1 MNNTISNL
9 IIFSSG
15 VAIGVAASWK
25 FFETKYKKISQEEID
40 SVKKV
45 FSLNKENNESTFE
58 PDRNP
63 ENDESKENKL
73 RGMRVKIG
81 PVDEYAKFVKDLGYT
96 DEEKGVENMHK
107 RPYIL
112 SPDEFGELANY
123 DTESLTYYADGVL
136 TDESNNPIEDV
147 GAIIVEDFADHFGEY
162 EDDSVFVR
170 NDDLKTDYEILRDER
185 NFSDV
190 NNSRTYP
197 VDEE

>member
-1 MNNTISNL
+1 MSNTISNL

-58 PDRNP
+58 PDRNS

-136 TDESNNPIEDV
+136 TDESNNPIKDA

-170 NDDLKTDYEILRDER
+170 NDGRKTDYEILRDER

>member
-1 MNNTISNL
+1 MNNTISKL

-45 FSLNKENNESTFE
+45 FSLNKENNECTFE

-63 ENDESKENKL
+63 ENDESKENKFAL
-73 RGMRVKIG
+73 TEEEA
-81 PVDEYAKFVKDLGYT
+81 DEYAKFIKDLGYT

-123 DTESLTYYADGVL
+123 DTESLTYYADGIL

-147 GAIIVEDFADHFGEY
+147 EAIIVEDFADHFGEY

-170 NDDLKTDYEILRDER
+170 NDDRKTDYEILRDER

>member
-123 DTESLTYYADGVL
+123 DTESFTYYADGVL
-136 TDESNNPIEDV
+136 TDESNNPIKDA

-170 NDDLKTDYEILRDER
+170 NDSRKTDYEILRDER

-190 NNSRTYP
+190 KNSRTYP

>member
-1 MNNTISNL
+1 MNNTIGNL

-170 NDDLKTDYEILRDER
+170 NDDRKTDYEILRDER
-185 NFSDV
+185 NFSDL

>member
-45 FSLNKENNESTFE
+45 FALNKENNESTFE

-136 TDESNNPIEDV
+136 TDESNNPIKDA

-170 NDDLKTDYEILRDER
+170 NDGRKTDYEILRDER